1 MVSSKDFKQNY
12 NCYYRQ
18 SLDDDLPNGV
28 YQGMLPNYYFCNGHL
43 VEILFQELH
52 ELQEYNQNAEY
63 NSSLTFSLI
72 LISISIF
79 SLLFFKKFISS
90 FFNFSS
96 TL

>member
-28 YQGMLPNYYFCNGHL
+28 YQGMLPNYYFCNGRL
-43 VEILFQELH
+43 VNDNEILLQELH
-52 ELQEYNQNAEY
+52 EYNQNTEY

-90 FFNFSS
+90 YFKFSS
-96 TL
+96 TS